1 MPDQTDKSNRIKR
14 KTIIGLIGPE
24 NHKSG
29 STYPADYHLVCI
41 LPADDAQAEY
51 PLVYDLSLIHISC

>member
-29 STYPADYHLVCI
+29 RKFFYKTG
-41 LPADDAQAEY
+41 
-51 PLVYDLSLIHISC
+51 LSLL